1 MKFESLHPQFD
12 FDRWSRAGGW
22 LQRLDPR
29 AKTLAMLAVLAAI
42 SLALPREYVATA
54 RLYAAG
60 SLLWLITVVTSR
72 LPVWPLYRR
81 ALLVLPF
88 TLVFAVVSWLSGD
101 PQRAVAISAKALL
114 SAQFAVLLAASTP
127 MENLLAGMERCH
139 APRLVL
145 TITLLIYRYLFLIAS
160 QARRMRMAAEARGSQ
175 RRFAVAAGTLAV
187 LFARSQ
193 ERATGLHR
201 AMLARGFQGSFPP
214 LAPLSL
220 SLADGVFIALALPAA
235 VGLHWVGR
243 L

>member
-29 AKTLAMLAVLAAI
+29 SKTLAMLAVLIAI
-42 SLALPREYVATA
+42 SLEAPRDYAATG

-60 SLLWLITVVTSR
+60 SLLWLVTAASSR
-72 LPVWPLYRR
+72 LPAWALYRR

-88 TLVFAVVSWLSGD
+88 TIVFAVVSWLSGD
-101 PQRAVAISAKALL
+101 PQRALAISGKALL

-139 APRLVL
+139 APKLVL
-145 TITLLIYRYLFLIAS
+145 TITLLIYRYLFLIAA
-160 QARRMRMAAEARGSQ
+160 QARRMRMAAEARGSH

-214 LAPLSL
+214 LAPLRL
-220 SLADGVFIALALPAA
+220 SAADGLFVALAVPAA
-235 VGLHWVGR
+235 VALHWVGR
-243 L
+243 V